1 MEKLNKKPLLVPYN
15 LQLFAEDN
23 GNNGN
28 DGDNG
33 AGNNGGQEPPKQKY
47 SDSEYEKLKAAF
59 DKEVSEKAALKK
71 QLQSKQTDEEKA
83 AEEKANRDTEF
94 QNLQKELKTLKTKAA
109 LLKGFEEKDADT
121 LTKCIVEGN
130 SDKLIETILKLKEDL
145 TTSITEKAKK
155 EFMQSAHIPG
165 AAGKTEDS
173 IGKKLAMSFK
183 KEKPSNTA
191 WGQFDNK

>member
-1 MEKLNKKPLLVPYN
+1 MEKTNKKPLLVPYN

-33 AGNNGGQEPPKQKY
+33 SGNNGGQEPPKQKY

-121 LTKCIVEGN
+121 LTKCIVEPH
-130 SDKLIETILKLKEDL
+130 SSIPHLFSLICN
-145 TTSITEKAKK
+145 
-155 EFMQSAHIPG
+155 
-165 AAGKTEDS
+165 
-173 IGKKLAMSFK
+173 
-183 KEKPSNTA
+183 NTLCL
-191 WGQFDNK
+191 